1 VPWLCFHADGE
12 ARCRFAGEPFLPVW
26 GTTPPAGNTRRM
38 PHSPVPGAV
47 IRRILGHG
55 APIRMPQPATRRL
68 ADASGHR
75 HLVEHDQNA
84 ITRRGA
90 AAPARQGRRMTTVP
104 RLYVPAPLAAHC
116 AVAASPAQAH
126 YLGTVLRY
134 GPGDPVRLFNG
145 QDGEWHARIA
155 ERHRDRLTLAVEHQH
170 RQQEAE
176 PDLWLAFALLK
187 RDATDLVVQ
196 KATELGASQL
206 WPVITERT
214 NAARL
219 NETRLT
225 AIATEAAEQC
235 ERLTIPVLHPP
246 CRLPDLLAGWPP
258 GRPLHAAIERATAAA
273 PRATGLPAALLVGP
287 EGGFTPGELDA
298 MLRHPFVTPVSLGPR
313 ILRAETACVAGL
325 ALLQAP
331 WCG

>member
-1 VPWLCFHADGE
+1 
-12 ARCRFAGEPFLPVW
+12 
-26 GTTPPAGNTRRM
+26 
-38 PHSPVPGAV
+38 
-47 IRRILGHG
+47 
-55 APIRMPQPATRRL
+55 
-68 ADASGHR
+68 
-75 HLVEHDQNA
+75 
-84 ITRRGA
+84 
-90 AAPARQGRRMTTVP
+90 MTTIP
-104 RLYVPAPLAAHC
+104 RLYIPAPLAAHRTI
-116 AVAASPAQAH
+116 AATPAQAH
-126 YLGTVLRY
+126 YLGTVLRC
-134 GPGDPVRLFNG
+134 GPNDQVHLFNG

-155 ERHRDRLTLAVEHQH
+155 DHKRDGLTLVVETQ
-170 RQQEAE
+170 RRPQEPE

-206 WPVITERT
+206 WPVITEHT

-246 CRLPDLLAGWPP
+246 RRLPDLLASWPT
-258 GRPLHAAIERATAAA
+258 GRPLYAAIERSTAAAA
-273 PRATGLPAALLVGP
+273 PRPTGQPAALLVGP
-287 EGGFTPGELDA
+287 EGGFTPAELDA

-313 ILRAETACVAGL
+313 ILRAETACIAGL